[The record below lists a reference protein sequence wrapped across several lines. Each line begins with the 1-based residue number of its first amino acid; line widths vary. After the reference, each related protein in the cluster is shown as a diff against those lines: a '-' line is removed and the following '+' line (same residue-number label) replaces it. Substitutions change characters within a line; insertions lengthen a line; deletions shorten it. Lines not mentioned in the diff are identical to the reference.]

1 MYFCVRNGT
10 GVWNGLAIP
19 VQYWGARCYICMS
32 SGCGHGG
39 FNLMRTAMARL
50 ETKDDKEI
58 SYKGLEKR
66 EERERKESEREP
78 SARNS

>member
-1 MYFCVRNGT
+1 MVPGSELSRQYPSNT
-10 GVWNGLAIP
+10 GRILRAL
-19 VQYWGARCYICMS
+19 RYICMS

-39 FNLMRTAMARL
+39 FNLMRTAMTWL

-58 SYKGLEKR
+58 SYKGLEKGKR
-66 EERERKESEREP
+66 KKEERESEREP

>member
-1 MYFCVRNGT
+1 MVPGFEST
-10 GVWNGLAIP
+10 SAISF
-19 VQYWGARCYICMS
+19 QHWGAHCYICMS

-39 FNLMRTAMARL
+39 FNLRRTAMTWL

-58 SYKGLEKR
+58 SYKGLEKKERDRER
-66 EERERKESEREP
+66 EERESEREP